1 MAKYAPRRGGSR
13 SDRSRGGR
21 GGSKYG
27 SSRSGSR
34 YGSRSSRGGRDDDD
48 YYDEEPAY
56 YGKGKKTS
64 SHEQYGIFIL
74 IGAVAVVIIT
84 IIFLAAGGGQ
94 DVIER
99 AIGVNEGG
107 KYEVDAR
114 EMAASDALG
123 RATAYDKANP
133 YDDKEVIAAKY
144 QEVASKYSGTISG
157 GKAAQKAA
165 EVMDRRR

>member
-1 MAKYAPRRGGSR
+1 MAKYAPKRGGR

-21 GGSKYG
+21 
-27 SSRSGSR
+27 SGSR
-34 YGSRSSRGGRDDDD
+34 YGGSSRGGSRYGGRSSRGGRDDDD

-56 YGKGKKTS
+56 YGKGSRTS
-64 SHEQYGIFIL
+64 SHEQYGVFIL

-84 IIFLAAGGGQ
+84 IIFIAAGGGQ

-99 AIGVNEGG
+99 AIGVEAGG
-107 KYEVDAR
+107 KYETDAR

-133 YDDKEVIAAKY
+133 YDDKEV
-144 QEVASKYSGTISG
+144 VASKYQDVANQYSGTIAG